1 MADDHAL
8 WRRICA
14 GNALAFDDLFRETA
28 PRLRGFVR
36 LYAGGECEAEDIV
49 QETFLQLW
57 KRPDGYDPERGTLRQ
72 YIYGIARK
80 RIAQSR
86 RESARSL
93 STDMATQAGPAHG
106 PNESPS
112 SEFSATVRDGLMRLE
127 ADARALLW
135 LREVEGY
142 SYGELAEILGVPL
155 GTVKSRLFTA
165 REDLR
170 RIWLNGKKV

>member
-1 MADDHAL
+1 MSDDTL
-8 WRRICA
+8 WRKICA
-14 GNALAFDDLFRETA
+14 GSVPAFEELFEDAA

-36 LYAGGECEAEDIV
+36 VYSGGRLEAEDIV
-49 QETFLQLW
+49 QEIFLQLW
-57 KRPDGYDPERGTLRQ
+57 KRPDGFDPERGTLRQ

-80 RIAQSR
+80 RIAQER
-86 RESARSL
+86 RELLRNGSL
-93 STDMATQAGPAHG
+93 ETTALPESAHG
-106 PNESPS
+106 AQESG
-112 SEFSATVRDGLMRLE
+112 ELSATMRDGLMRLE

-165 REDLR
+165 REHLR
-170 RIWLNGKKV
+170 RIWLNGTKG

>member
-1 MADDHAL
+1 MTDDQAL

-14 GNALAFDDLFRETA
+14 GNASAFDELFQEVS

-36 LYAGGECEAEDIV
+36 LFAGGQCDAEDIV

-72 YIYGIARK
+72 YMYGIARK
-80 RIAQSR
+80 RIAQRWRDSGR
-86 RESARSL
+86 NV
-93 STDMATQAGPAHG
+93 STETAMPHGCAHDHH
-106 PNESPS
+106 EDPS
-112 SEFSATVRDGLMRLE
+112 SELSATVRDGLMRLD

-135 LREVEGY
+135 LREAEGY
-142 SYGELAEILGVPL
+142 SYSELAEILGVPL

-165 REDLR
+165 REGLR
-170 RIWLNGKKV
+170 RIWLNGTRG

>member
-1 MADDHAL
+1 MGDDQVL

-14 GNALAFDDLFRETA
+14 GNASAFDDLFREAA
-28 PRLRGFVR
+28 PRLRGFAR
-36 LYAGGECEAEDIV
+36 LYAGGQCEAEDIV

-80 RIAQSR
+80 RIAQR
-86 RESARSL
+86 WRESLRSA
-93 STDMATQAGPAHG
+93 STEASTPPGPAHG
-106 PNESPS
+106 THEMPSNEV
-112 SEFSATVRDGLMRLE
+112 SATVRDGLMRLD
-127 ADARALLW
+127 ADARGLLW
-135 LREVEGY
+135 LREAEGY

-170 RIWLNGKKV
+170 RIWLNGKR